1 MNPLINPSMISA
13 GVCQNILGKQK
24 EAVDFFFQAFQSEE
38 AMQLAEKILHH
49 SGWVFFS
56 GVGKSGCVAR
66 KVVATLQSL
75 SERALFLSP
84 VDLLHGD
91 LGLVSPGD
99 LVCLFSKSGETQE
112 LIDTVPHL
120 KNRGAIIVTITSVPY
135 SNLAALSDLVIILPS
150 VAELDPFN
158 LIPTNSTTCQMIFGD
173 FLAML
178 LFHSRDISL
187 ATYGNNHPSGQIGM
201 KANGKVKDFMFPKTE
216 VPFCNPGDKVGFSL
230 EIFSAYGCGCVCIV
244 DLQFRLIGI
253 FTDGDLRRSLAC
265 HGGEVLSLSLDE
277 VMTTTPRFITEDAD
291 IAMALQLMES
301 NSPVAVLPV
310 LDSEQNRHVTG
321 LLHMHTLA
329 KAGLL

>member
-1 MNPLINPSMISA
+1 MNPLMISTD
-13 GVCQNILGKQK
+13 VCQDILSKQK
-24 EAVDFFFQAFQSEE
+24 ESINFFFQTFQSEE
-38 AMQLAEKILHH
+38 TIQLVEKMLDH

-75 SERALFLSP
+75 SERSLFLSP
-84 VDLLHGD
+84 IDLLHGD
-91 LGLVSPGD
+91 LGLVNAGD
-99 LVCLFSKSGETQE
+99 FVCLFSKSGETQE
-112 LIDTVPHL
+112 LLNTIPHL
-120 KNRGAIIVTITSVPY
+120 KNRGVIIVGITSVPY

-150 VAELDPFN
+150 VSELDPFN

-178 LFHSRDISL
+178 LFHGRGISL
-187 ATYGNNHPSGQIGM
+187 SAYGHNHPSGQIGM

-216 VPFCNPGDKVGFSL
+216 VPFCNPEDKVGVCL
-230 EIFSAYGCGCVCIV
+230 EIISAYGCGCVCVINS
-244 DLQFRLIGI
+244 QFRLIGI

-265 HGGEVLSLSLDE
+265 HGGKVLSLSLSE
-277 VMTTTPRFITEDAD
+277 VMTPNPRFITEDAD
-291 IAMALQLMES
+291 IAIALQLMET

-310 LDSEQNRHVTG
+310 LDNEENRHVTG

>member
-1 MNPLINPSMISA
+1 MPSPMISTD
-13 GVCQNILGKQK
+13 VCQDILGKQK
-24 EAVDFFFQAFQSEE
+24 EAVDFFFQAFQPKE
-38 AMQLAEKILHH
+38 AMQLAEKILGH

-66 KVVATLQSL
+66 KLVATLQSL
-75 SERALFLSP
+75 SERALFFSP

-99 LVCLFSKSGETQE
+99 IVCLFSKSGETQE
-112 LIDTVPHL
+112 LLDTVPHL
-120 KNRGAIIVTITSVPY
+120 KSRRAILVAITSMPY
-135 SNLAALSDLVIILPS
+135 SNLAALSDLVVILPS

-178 LFHSRDISL
+178 LFHSRGVSL
-187 ATYGNNHPSGQIGM
+187 STYGKNHPSGQVGM

-216 VPFCNPGDKVGFSL
+216 VPFCHLGDKVSFSL
-230 EIFSAYGCGCVCIV
+230 EVFSAYGCGCVCIV
-244 DLQFRLIGI
+244 DPQFRLMGI
-253 FTDGDLRRSLAC
+253 FTDGDLRRSLASY
-265 HGGEVLSLSLDE
+265 GGEVLSLSLE
-277 VMTTTPRFITEDAD
+277 KVMTANPRCITEDSD
-291 IAMALQLMES
+291 IAIALQLMES
-301 NSPVAVLPV
+301 SSPVAVLPV
-310 LDSEQNRHVTG
+310 LDNEENRHVTG